1 MVRNSP
7 TLNRDEIQSRIDQ
20 LRTAESG
27 EQWAEI
33 AYLEALLNGGPW
45 YSNDAFEGRAA

>member
-1 MVRNSP
+1 MTD
-7 TLNRDEIQSRIDQ
+7 TLNRDEIQSRLDE
-20 LRTAESG
+20 LVRTASTC